1 MTLPTLRLSFLRS
14 SPYLPS
20 IARGLAGKLRG
31 RVLVLPNVLGR
42 QELEEVVD
50 ALTLLLGLP
59 VYIFAQ
65 PTGMEEM
72 VGHGPGG
79 ILVLPVPLSVPPEPV
94 RNSIVVC
101 VRAQSAEDMSI
112 GMPSELLLLRDAIIE
127 CLTRQLEQTRLAAIP
142 GWVASVADT
151 PATAMRFVDGVQ
163 MRHLLEPDADDATLF
178 CAGLAAVVGWMM
190 QPVDPTVAQWVLALA
205 ALPAE
210 PERLVSAEAAL
221 VGRAEAL
228 NKAFEAGLVYQLP
241 PQDGGSPDLRRP
253 LGAITWLGSAPGAPP
268 LSLFVAQ
275 LSPQV
280 TPAVRAVLMRLA
292 RPPVRGLG
300 LSSPAP
306 PSPFVGRND
315 LLERLSTL
323 LEPGDRVRTCILYG
337 AFGSG
342 RASTAAALTK
352 MLENRLEP
360 VWVHFN
366 EGPEAGWLRV
376 AGALGIEVNR
386 DKGERSDIP
395 LWVSSVHEQLKQ
407 NAYLVI
413 VDAVETV
420 PEWELP
426 NWLPKDA
433 GRCAVLVI
441 SRTAQHALQR
451 SHEAISVQMPP
462 LSVEEGRELLMRKV
476 PQLQQEIARGEGDR
490 LIDRLGRY
498 PGALTLCAPLVAA
511 YGIAAMFER
520 LSAGS
525 EGMQGAMPRLVRDAI
540 EPLRG
545 LERQLLLGLA
555 VTSPSGSTHELS
567 LCAGEIPAGQ
577 EAVIDRLVDRGL
589 IVRESRL
596 LRLHGF
602 VRGAAERMLD
612 EDLDNKRRLTLLHA
626 AALEDLI
633 AVADESG
640 DVGAKADLYNDLVLA
655 VKRTTQLCA
664 SGYSEAFETSV
675 DAAVDLSAYPVG
687 NKSKNLALAIE
698 AFRAALSVRPREQFA
713 ESWAAVQANLGSA
726 LMNIPAGNTGRPEYL
741 RQAVE
746 AFRSA
751 LSVHTR
757 DQYPERFAHAHYKL
771 GMAFMDLTGGDRA
784 DYLQRAV
791 EHFRQAL
798 SVYTYESHPEFWA
811 MVQSQLGAALSQM
824 PTGDR
829 NDNLHKAMEAFR
841 NALALLSRETHPEEW
856 AAIQSHVGFAYT
868 QLSAGDR
875 AENLRQAVAAY
886 SAALSVFTYEYFPEE
901 WARTH
906 MRLGTAL
913 LELNVGDPNER
924 LMKAIE
930 SLRAALAVYT
940 QKDYPQ
946 EWAMTQFRLG
956 SALYE
961 LPSGDRMENLGMA
974 VEALRAALSLLSR
987 KDAPADWAMAQNN
1000 LGLSLMQFTAGDRV
1014 ENLRQ
1019 ATQAF
1024 RGALTVYT
1032 RETFP
1037 QRWALVQRNLA
1048 KAYASLPTG
1057 EFADNTSG
1065 SGTMPAVSPG
1075 RSDSGS

>member
-20 IARGLAGKLRG
+20 IARTLAGRLRG

-79 ILVLPVPLSVPPEPV
+79 ILVLPVPLEVPPDPV

-151 PATAMRFVDGVQ
+151 PATAIRFVDGVQ

-190 QPVDPTVAQWVLALA
+190 QPVDSTVAQWMLSIA
-205 ALPAE
+205 ASPAE
-210 PERLVSAEAAL
+210 PERLVSADAAL
-221 VGRAEAL
+221 LGRAEAL
-228 NKAFEAGLVYQLP
+228 NKAFESGLVYQLP
-241 PQDGGSPDLRRP
+241 PQEGGSPDLRRP

-268 LSLFVAQ
+268 LSLFVTQ
-275 LSPQV
+275 LASQV
-280 TPAVRAVLMRLA
+280 SPAVRSVLTRLA

-306 PSPFVGRND
+306 PVPMVGRND

-342 RASTAAALTK
+342 RSSAAAALTK
-352 MLENRLEP
+352 MLESRLEP

-376 AGALGIEVNR
+376 ASALGIDINR
-386 DKGERSDIP
+386 DRGERSDIAP
-395 LWVSSVHEQLKQ
+395 WVQAVHEQLKQ

-426 NWLPKDA
+426 NWLPRDT

-462 LSVEEGRELLMRKV
+462 LTVEEARELFMRKV
-476 PQLQQEIARGEGDR
+476 PQLQQEIARGDADR

-498 PGALTLCAPLVAA
+498 PGAIVLSAPLVAA
-511 YGIAAMFER
+511 YGIGPVFDRFA
-520 LSAGS
+520 SGS

-545 LERQLLLGLA
+545 LERQLLLGLS
-555 VTSPSGSTHELS
+555 VTSPSGSTHELA
-567 LCAGEIPAGQ
+567 LCVGEIPAGQ
-577 EAVIDRLVDRGL
+577 EAVIDRLLERGL

-612 EDLDNKRRLTLLHA
+612 EDLDNKRRLSLLHA

-633 AVADESG
+633 AVADETG
-640 DVGAKADLYNDLVLA
+640 DQGAKADLYNDLVLA
-655 VKRTTQLCA
+655 VKRTAQLCA
-664 SGYSEAFETSV
+664 SGYAEAFETSV

-687 NKSKNLALAIE
+687 GRAKNLTLAIE

-726 LMNIPAGNTGRPEYL
+726 LMNLPSSANSRPEHL
-741 RQAVE
+741 RQAIE
-746 AFRSA
+746 AFAAA
-751 LSVHTR
+751 LSVHTK
-757 DQYPERFAHAHYKL
+757 DLYPERFAHAHYKL
-771 GMAFMDLTGGDRA
+771 GTAFMDMQGGDRA
-784 DYLQRAV
+784 DQVQRAI

-798 SVYTYESHPEFWA
+798 SVYTYETHPEFWA
-811 MVQSQLGAALSQM
+811 MVQGQLGVALSQM

-829 NDNLHKAMEAFR
+829 NDYMQKAMEAFR

-856 AAIQSHVGFAYT
+856 AAIQGHIGFVYS
-868 QLSAGDR
+868 QLQAGDR
-875 AENLRQAVAAY
+875 GENLRQAVMAY
-886 SAALSVFTYEYFPEE
+886 GAALSVFTYEYFPEE

-924 LMKAIE
+924 LKKAIE

-946 EWAMTQFRLG
+946 EWALLQFRLG
-956 SALYE
+956 SALAE
-961 LPSGDRMENLGMA
+961 LPSGDRMENLAMA
-974 VEALRAALSLLSR
+974 ADALRASLTLLSR

-1000 LGLSLMQFTAGDRV
+1000 LGLSLMQLTTGDRA

-1024 RGALTVYT
+1024 RGALTIYT
-1032 RETFP
+1032 RESYP

-1057 EFADNTSG
+1057 ELADSSSG
-1065 SGTMPAVSPG
+1065 SMPAASSG
-1075 RSDSGS
+1075 RNDSGV